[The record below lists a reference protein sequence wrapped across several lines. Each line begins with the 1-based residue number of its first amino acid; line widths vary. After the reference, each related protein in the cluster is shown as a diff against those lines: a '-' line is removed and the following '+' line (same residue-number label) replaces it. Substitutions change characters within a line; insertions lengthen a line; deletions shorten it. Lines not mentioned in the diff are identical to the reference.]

1 MTDRELRLAQF
12 IRDACLESAAVAYN
26 DAKMSGLCEEG
37 GIEAALD
44 SIRSIDI
51 EALISMSEGKLPDN
65 E

>member
-1 MTDRELRLAQF
+1 MTDRELKLAQN
-12 IRDACLESAAVAYN
+12 IRDACLESAAAAYN

-44 SIRSIDI
+44 AIRSLDV
-51 EALISMSEGKLPDN
+51 ESLAAVGEREFPYK